1 VRDRET
7 TIKARQEREKLKT
20 FDLVTQKQDRSE
32 QLQQELKHEQK
43 ND

>member
-7 TIKARQEREKLKT
+7 TIKTRQEREKLKT